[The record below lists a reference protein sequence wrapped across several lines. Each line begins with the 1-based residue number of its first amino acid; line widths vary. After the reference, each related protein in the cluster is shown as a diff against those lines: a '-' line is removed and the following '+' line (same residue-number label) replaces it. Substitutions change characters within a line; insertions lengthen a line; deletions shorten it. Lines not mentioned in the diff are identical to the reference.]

1 MRRTEITQTFPVAG
15 TGLLQ
20 ARVALYPMMIGVR
33 ITSRQCRDERRAIV
47 GGWVGL
53 LVSPDSP
60 ACPEGCNR
68 YCEGIID
75 SKGVIRYY
83 NQSATVPTELIRIS
97 E

>member
-53 LVSPDSP
+53 WYPQIPQPALRAVIATAKVSLILKELSGTTTKVRPSP
-60 ACPEGCNR
+60 LN
-68 YCEGIID
+68 
-75 SKGVIRYY
+75 
-83 NQSATVPTELIRIS
+83 
-97 E
+97 